1 MGVRIDPIR
10 LGITRCALIR
20 GDGTLLVDAG
30 VPRKARTFTRA
41 LARLGVAPAE
51 IRLIVMT
58 HGHFDHVGSAR
69 AISAMTG
76 APIAMREPDRGW
88 LERGRAP
95 LPPGATRWGRVMLVG
110 LRAFAPLVPI
120 EPAAVE
126 IAIGDDGLDLAAF
139 GVAGRVIPTPGH
151 TAGSVSV
158 LLPSGEAF
166 VGDLAMN
173 GFPMRRGPGAAD
185 LRRRPRAGARGLA
198 DAARRR
204 GADDLSGARAAV
216 PGGGSAPGA
225 RGVAGASCG

>member
-10 LGITRCALIR
+10 LGVTRCALIR
-20 GDGTLLVDAG
+20 GEGAVLVDAG
-30 VPRKARTFTRA
+30 VPGKGAAFARA
-41 LARLGVAPAE
+41 LARLGVVPAE
-51 IRLIVMT
+51 IRLVVMT

-95 LPPGATRWGRVMLVG
+95 LPPGGTTWGRIMLVG
-110 LRAFAPLVPI
+110 LRALAPLVRI

-126 IAIGDDGLDLAAF
+126 IAIGDEGLDLAPF
-139 GVAGRVIPTPGH
+139 GLAGRVIPTPGH

-158 LLPSGEAF
+158 LLPGGEAL

-173 GFPMRRGPGAAD
+173 GFPMRRGPGVPIFAD
-185 LRRRPRAGARGLA
+185 DFEQVRAGWRTLLDAGATTIFPAHGEPFPAEVLRRALA
-198 DAARRR
+198 A
-204 GADDLSGARAAV
+204 
-216 PGGGSAPGA
+216 
-225 RGVAGASCG
+225 